1 MKNIYY
7 YYTEKDFLVENE
19 RVRIFWLN
27 LLEF

>member
-19 RVRIFWLN
+19 QVRIFWLN